1 MLNSILPRVLQAI
14 LPGLLFV
21 ALTACAGAAPRYDLR
36 FVANLDPA
44 SGSAV
49 ASIQIEQPRALV
61 TQLALRMP
69 TDRFSDISGDGEQ
82 QRQGDILIWRVPAQ
96 GGSLNYRYKIE
107 NRRSSGAFDAQLT
120 PEGGLFRGDDLFPS
134 ATLTTNELARSKSWV
149 AVHGPK
155 GWSVETQYGN
165 TADSAVRFVHPK
177 RRYDRPTGWMLAGP
191 LGIRREEI
199 EGRAVVVAAVRGE
212 RLRRND
218 ILAFLRWNL
227 PTLIAA
233 TNSFPKRLLVVGADD
248 PFWRGGLS
256 GTQSLYMHSD
266 RPLIGEDGTSTL
278 LHELMHVAT
287 SLRAVTGDDW
297 IVEGL
302 AEYYSLEIM
311 RRSGTLSKKRFLS
324 SIADMKVKAKTV
336 TTLKT
341 SHSAGATTALAVT
354 LFYQLDQELQAWQQ
368 ANNQPKQG
376 LDAVL
381 RLVIEHE
388 AEPISIALLV
398 QEIQSLGLTDSKTLD
413 KMRKLKR

>member
-1 MLNSILPRVLQAI
+1 MSRLSLRLLQVI

-21 ALTACAGAAPRYDLR
+21 ALTACASGAPRYDLN
-36 FVANLDPA
+36 FVATLDPA
-44 SGSAV
+44 SGSAL
-49 ASIQIEQPRALV
+49 ASIKIEQPRALV

-69 TDRFSDISGDGEQ
+69 KDRFSDVVGDGKQ
-82 QRQGDILIWRVPAQ
+82 QRQGDILVWQVPPQ
-96 GGSLNYRYKIE
+96 GGTLTYRYKIE
-107 NRRSSGAFDAQLT
+107 NRRASGAFDAQLT
-120 PEGGLFRGDDLFPS
+120 PAGGLFRGDDLFPA

-149 AVHGPK
+149 SVQGPK

-177 RRYDRPTGWMLAGP
+177 RRYDRPIGWMLAGP

-227 PTLIAA
+227 PTLIEA
-233 TNSFPKRLLVVGADD
+233 TESFPKRLLVVGADD

-287 SLRAVTGDDW
+287 SLRAVEGDDW

-311 RRSGTLSKKRFLS
+311 RRSGTLSEKRFLS
-324 SIADMKVKAKTV
+324 SMADMQAKAKSV

-341 SHSAGATTALAVT
+341 SRSAGATTALALS
-354 LFYQLDQELQAWQQ
+354 LFYALDQELQAWQM
-368 ANNQPKQG
+368 ANDLPELG
-376 LDAVL
+376 LDKVL

-388 AEPISIALLV
+388 AEPISLKLLAGEV
-398 QEIQSLGLTDSKTLD
+398 KSLGFSDSKVLA